1 MWFMSECLH
10 REEVKGTER
19 VAVGHNVTY
28 QCVSGIEATFTIY
41 LNGTLITD
49 GTSDLLAFTPNVR
62 VSLTLKT
69 QTVC

>member
-1 MWFMSECLH
+1 MWRMSECLH

-28 QCVSGIEATFTIY
+28 QCVSGIEAKFTIY

-49 GTSDLLAFTPNVR
+49 GTSDVLAFTPNV
-62 VSLTLKT
+62 
-69 QTVC
+69 